1 MASMKFPR
9 RQFLHLLA
17 RAAAL
22 PVLPRIAQGQ
32 AYPSRPVRLIIGF
45 APGGA
50 NDIVGRLMGQ
60 SLSERLGQ
68 QVVIDN
74 RPGAGTNIA
83 TEAVVNAAPD
93 GYTIMLVSTAAAINA
108 ALYERL
114 TFNFIRDIAPV
125 AGVMRVPNVMDVN
138 LSVPV
143 KTLPDF
149 IAYAKANP
157 GRISMAS
164 GGTGTSSHLAGE
176 LFKMMADVN
185 MVHVPYRGGAQP
197 LADLIGGRVQIM
209 FDVLPSSIE
218 YIRGGRLRA
227 LAVTT
232 TTRSEALPE
241 TPSVSEFVP
250 GYEVSTWYGF
260 GVPKGT
266 PANIIGMLSKATN
279 AVLSDPK
286 LKRRLADLE
295 GTPLEL
301 SPADFGKLIADET
314 EKWGKLIRAANIK
327 AE

>member
-1 MASMKFPR
+1 MKFPR
-9 RQFLHLLA
+9 RQFLHLVTG
-17 RAAAL
+17 AAAL
-22 PVLPRIAQGQ
+22 PILPRIAQGQ
-32 AYPSRPVRLIIGF
+32 PYPSRPVRLIIGF
-45 APGGA
+45 APGGS
-50 NDIVGRLMGQ
+50 NDIVGRLIGQ

-68 QVVIDN
+68 QVLIEN

-83 TEAVVNAAPD
+83 AEAVVNAAPD
-93 GYTIMLVSTAAAINA
+93 GYTILLVSTAAAINA
-108 ALYERL
+108 TLYQRL
-114 TFNFIRDIAPV
+114 NFNFIRDIAPV
-125 AGVMRVPNVMDVN
+125 AGLLRVPNVMDVN
-138 LSVPV
+138 PSVPV
-143 KTLPDF
+143 KTVPDF

-197 LADLIGGRVQIM
+197 LTDLIGGQVQIM

-232 TTRSEALPE
+232 TARSEALPE

-266 PANIIGMLSKATN
+266 PANIIGMLSKDTN
-279 AVLSDPK
+279 AVLSDPE
-286 LKRRLADLE
+286 LKKRLADL
-295 GTPLEL
+295 GSTPLEL
-301 SPADFGKLIADET
+301 SPADFGKLITDET
-314 EKWGKLIRAANIK
+314 EKWGTVIRAANIR

>member
-1 MASMKFPR
+1 
-9 RQFLHLLA
+9 
-17 RAAAL
+17 
-22 PVLPRIAQGQ
+22 
-32 AYPSRPVRLIIGF
+32 
-45 APGGA
+45 
-50 NDIVGRLMGQ
+50 
-60 SLSERLGQ
+60 
-68 QVVIDN
+68 
-74 RPGAGTNIA
+74 
-83 TEAVVNAAPD
+83 
-93 GYTIMLVSTAAAINA
+93 
-108 ALYERL
+108 
-114 TFNFIRDIAPV
+114 
-125 AGVMRVPNVMDVN
+125 MRVPNVMDVT

-143 KTLPDF
+143 KTVPDF

-197 LADLIGGRVQIM
+197 LTDLMGGRVQIM